1 MRISDWRS
9 DVFSSDLMGAGI
21 IGWMRALVCGSYL
34 LAWMTIGARW
44 SIVPVLLWHAGFDL
58 LTAADQSAGAIASTV
73 SGIVM
78 TPGVLCAWLWWRQR
92 TVTQLDSAEQRAGAR
107 RRPAGTRIYVG
118 ERPLFSVV
126 RRKTVY

>member
-58 LTAADQSAGAIASTV
+58 LTAADQSAGVIASTV

-78 TPGVLCAWLWWRQR
+78 TQGVLCAW
-92 TVTQLDSAEQRAGAR
+92 VSE
-107 RRPAGTRIYVG
+107 
-118 ERPLFSVV
+118 ERSLGKGCCS
-126 RRKTVY
+126 TC